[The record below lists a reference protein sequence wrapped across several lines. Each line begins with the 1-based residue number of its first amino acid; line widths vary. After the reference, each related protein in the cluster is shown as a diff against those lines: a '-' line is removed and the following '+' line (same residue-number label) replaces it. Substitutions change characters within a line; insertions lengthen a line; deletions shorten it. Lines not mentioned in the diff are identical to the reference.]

1 MSSTRYRLSFTT
13 GGLFSQESAMVVEIY
28 FRTQD
33 WLVTREQVRTDNL
46 LQVRTAAAALRISK
60 ELVAR
65 LELLTIPELE
75 CIVDGSIRERGYLL
89 WSATCRRYDFIRDFA
104 VEVMRE
110 YFVTL
115 RQELHLKDFDAF
127 FNGKALWHE
136 ELDNTA
142 PSTQNKLRQNLFRM
156 LREADLISA
165 QHIIQPAMLTPRLA
179 SLLAE
184 HGRDA
189 FLIYPLADGD
199 IDGLLHKG

>member
-1 MSSTRYRLSFTT
+1 
-13 GGLFSQESAMVVEIY
+13 MVAEIY
-28 FRTQD
+28 LRTQD
-33 WLVTREQVRTDNL
+33 WVLTRDQVRTDNL
-46 LQVRTAAAALRISK
+46 LQVRTASAALRISK
-60 ELVAR
+60 ELIAR

-115 RQELHLKDFDAF
+115 RQELPLKDFDAF

-165 QHIIQPAMLTPRLA
+165 QHIIQPAMLTPRIA
-179 SLLAE
+179 NLLAE

-189 FLIYPLADGD
+189 FLIYPLADSD

>member
-1 MSSTRYRLSFTT
+1 MIAELFLRQRDWPLTRN
-13 GGLFSQESAMVVEIY
+13 
-28 FRTQD
+28 
-33 WLVTREQVRTDNL
+33 QVRTDNL

-60 ELVAR
+60 EVVAR
-65 LELLTIPELE
+65 LELLSIPELE
-75 CIVDGSIRERGYLL
+75 CVVDGSIRERGYML
-89 WSATCRRYDFIRDFA
+89 WSATCRRYTFIREFA
-104 VEVMRE
+104 AEVMRE

-115 RQELHLKDFDAF
+115 RQNLHLKDFDAF

-165 QHIIQPAMLTPRLA
+165 QHIIQPAMLTPRIA
-179 SLLAE
+179 SLIAE

-189 FLIYPLADGD
+189 FLIYPLADTD
-199 IDGLLHKG
+199 IDGLLRKS